1 MNKNS
6 VGWKG
11 VFCPIITPFNKDGS
25 LDEKALREN
34 IRLLIN
40 DGVDG
45 IIPVGCT
52 GEPWAL
58 SKEEKQRVFQLS
70 MNETAGKITVIG
82 GTSAIGTREVIELTQ
97 YAQELGMDG
106 VMIHPPSFI
115 MPSRKE
121 VISQYRAISDAA
133 DIPIMLYNLP
143 HRVNSNLSP
152 EIVDEAANLKT
163 VVSIKESSKNMP
175 QIIETLR
182 LTHDR
187 LSLFVGHENLVLP
200 CVVVGAAGVV
210 APAVQIVGKMIV
222 DLCSFSQ
229 KGDIKTAQN
238 LQYKVSLLYKKLFGM
253 EEAYPSSIKEMM
265 NLLGRPGGYPRL
277 PILPMQ
283 PAEKEELK
291 NLLKEL
297 GLL

>member
-1 MNKNS
+1 
-6 VGWKG
+6 
-11 VFCPIITPFNKDGS
+11 
-25 LDEKALREN
+25 
-34 IRLLIN
+34 
-40 DGVDG
+40 
-45 IIPVGCT
+45 
-52 GEPWAL
+52 
-58 SKEEKQRVFQLS
+58 
-70 MNETAGKITVIG
+70 
-82 GTSAIGTREVIELTQ
+82 
-97 YAQELGMDG
+97 
-106 VMIHPPSFI
+106 MIHPPSFI

-121 VISQYRAISDAA
+121 VISQYSAISDAA